1 MRMSMSKRRSHN
13 LIESDDFG
21 EVQPGGASAPS
32 VERDGSSMVIDQ
44 VANRVLPLHQR
55 GPFMPGEDEREI
67 IRRVWGVGVLG
78 DEGKLAA
85 IRNTRSVLRE
95 EMGRMLV
102 SGINIGQSLNDLC
115 DRLSKDE
122 FDRGFRECKDA
133 FPGWSASSLSKFMHC
148 ARFLQDREL
157 DPNGCP
163 QSISVLYDFTTLDER
178 QFEKA
183 NTLGLFNRN
192 AKRSDIQ
199 GFKRLIKEEGRGG
212 SADLSLSMI
221 EEARRLDD
229 RIKFLTVELRDL
241 REKRSLL
248 QIPVGEE
255 LPAPR
260 SRAGKL
266 RRPVHAK
273 TAIKGAGS

>member
-1 MRMSMSKRRSHN
+1 MNMSKRRSHN
-13 LIESDDFG
+13 LVESDDFG

-32 VERDGSSMVIDQ
+32 VERGGSPIVIDQ
-44 VANRVLPLHQR
+44 RANRVFPLHQQ
-55 GPFMPGEDEREI
+55 GQFMPGEDEGEV
-67 IRRVWGVGVLG
+67 IRRVWGVGILG

-95 EMGRMLV
+95 EIGRMLV

-115 DRLSKDE
+115 DKLSKDE

-148 ARFLQDREL
+148 ARFLQDRKL
-157 DPNGCP
+157 DPNACP

-199 GFKRLIKEEGRGG
+199 GFKRLIKEECRGG
-212 SADLSLSMI
+212 STDLSLTVI

-229 RIKFLTVELRDL
+229 RIRSLTVELRDL
-241 REKRSLL
+241 RERRALL
-248 QIPVGEE
+248 QAPVREE
-255 LPAPR
+255 VPASP
-260 SRAGKL
+260 SRAGRL
-266 RRPVHAK
+266 RRLVHAR
-273 TAIKGAGS
+273 TATKSAET

>member
-1 MRMSMSKRRSHN
+1 MRMSKRRSHK
-13 LIESDDFG
+13 LVESDDFG

-32 VERDGSSMVIDQ
+32 VERGGSPLVIDQ
-44 VANRVLPLHQR
+44 GANRVFPLHHHW
-55 GPFMPGEDEREI
+55 PFMPGEDESEI

-115 DRLSKDE
+115 DMLSKDE

-148 ARFLQDREL
+148 ARFLQDRKL
-157 DPNGCP
+157 DPNACP

-199 GFKRLIKEEGRGG
+199 GFKRLIKEEGREGR
-212 SADLSLSMI
+212 ADLSLSMI

-229 RIKFLTVELRDL
+229 RIKSLTVELRDL
-241 REKRSLL
+241 RKSRALL
-248 QIPVGEE
+248 QVPAGVEV
-255 LPAPR
+255 PAPR
-260 SRAGKL
+260 SKAGKL
-266 RRPVHAK
+266 RRPVHTR
-273 TAIKGAGS
+273 TATEGAES